1 MIFSDKNTLKDV
13 ISGTIE
19 KDNIHP
25 RKHGISSDRK
35 TKIDKKF
42 TFIKKFQ
49 CFCVLLWRPSQ
60 AFSYIT
66 FP

>member
-35 TKIDKKF
+35 TKNDKKF

-49 CFCVLLWRPSQ
+49 
-60 AFSYIT
+60 
-66 FP
+66 

>member
-13 ISGTIE
+13 ISDTIE

-35 TKIDKKF
+35 TKNDKKF

-49 CFCVLLWRPSQ
+49 
-60 AFSYIT
+60 
-66 FP
+66 